1 MDNPKDAKP
10 LEMPPV
16 LAHVQAA
23 VDKLTACETIK
34 AAIEAVKRDDEKTL
48 ADQIAITEVEAPPFH
63 EEVRAKDFVRRLE
76 ELGLKA
82 SIDEEGNVTA
92 RRAGTGNGP
101 TLVLAAHLDTVV
113 PATTDVQVRRE
124 SHRYLAA
131 GSRDDARGFA
141 EIFTV
146 LRD

>member
-23 VDKLTACETIK
+23 VDKLAACETIK

-82 SIDEEGNVTA
+82 SIDEEGNVVA
-92 RRAGTGNGP
+92 RRAGKGNGP
-101 TLVLAAHLDTVV
+101 TLVLAAHLDTVF
-113 PATTDVQVRRE
+113 PAGTNPKVRQE
-124 SHRYLAA
+124 GNRY
-131 GSRDDARGFA
+131 
-141 EIFTV
+141 
-146 LRD
+146 

>member
-23 VDKLTACETIK
+23 VDKLAACETIK

-82 SIDEEGNVTA
+82 S
-92 RRAGTGNGP
+92 
-101 TLVLAAHLDTVV
+101 L
-113 PATTDVQVRRE
+113 
-124 SHRYLAA
+124 
-131 GSRDDARGFA
+131 
-141 EIFTV
+141 
-146 LRD
+146 

>member
-16 LAHVQAA
+16 LEHVQAA
-23 VDKLTACETIK
+23 VNQLVASDVVK

-82 SIDEEGNVTA
+82 SIDEDSFCGQC
-92 RRAGTGNGP
+92 R
-101 TLVLAAHLDTVV
+101 
-113 PATTDVQVRRE
+113 
-124 SHRYLAA
+124 
-131 GSRDDARGFA
+131 
-141 EIFTV
+141 
-146 LRD
+146 